1 MSNDVNEIQGQQAQT
16 PVEPAGIGERGVP
29 GVGRAKRKSA
39 FRVLPI
45 VIAIVLVLLFGTVAV
60 GVAIKRWTAQH
71 HAESEAARAEA
82 AKDKPSDERH
92 DFARDKA
99 KIEKQQAEEAAA
111 ASAASAAAAAK
122 AGGAGLATPAHA
134 NGASGSQAS
143 SAPATRA
150 SAGAAASPVQSPAQR
165 KLDGDVVL
173 KFGDQKGAETGAI
186 PGARAPRPEFA
197 KDGLDSKLR
206 ASKLEPV
213 KAGLMPNR
221 DFLLI
226 GGTTIPCVQGAKIV
240 TDYPGMTTCHVAK
253 DVYSVDG
260 KVLLIERGS
269 EVEGEQRQALMQGQA
284 RIFVIWTRLTTPD
297 GVQVQLDS
305 PAADALGGSGLPAYV
320 DTHFWTRFGGAM
332 MVSLISDAS
341 QALSS
346 MASNSGSGNNAIQ
359 FNNTSSAG
367 EQVAAE
373 TLRNTINVPPTAYSK
388 YGSMTTIFVARDIDF
403 SDVYELAKP

>member
-1 MSNDVNEIQGQQAQT
+1 MSNDLGHGQESAASI
-16 PVEPAGIGERGVP
+16 EPTGIGERGVP
-29 GVGRAKRKSA
+29 GVARAKRKSP

-45 VIAIVLVLLFGTVAV
+45 VIAIVLVLLFGAVAV

-71 HAESEAARAEA
+71 HAESEAAKAAA
-82 AKDKPSDERH
+82 AKDKPTDERH
-92 DFARDKA
+92 DFGRDKA
-99 KIEKQQAEEAAA
+99 KIEKRLAEQAAA
-111 ASAASAAAAAK
+111 ASAASAAAAQ
-122 AGGAGLATPAHA
+122 GASLATPAHA
-134 NGASGSQAS
+134 ASAS
-143 SAPATRA
+143 ATSAAA
-150 SAGAAASPVQSPAQR
+150 SAGAAGTNGSSGATAQTPAQR

-173 KFGDQKGAETGAI
+173 KFDGQQAADGAGA
-186 PGARAPRPEFA
+186 PGARVTATQYA
-197 KDGLDSKLR
+197 KDGLDAKLR
-206 ASKLEPV
+206 PSKLEIV

-226 GGTTIPCVQGAKIV
+226 AGTTIPCVQGAKIV

-284 RIFVIWTRLTTPD
+284 RIFVIWTRLTTPY
-297 GVQVQLDS
+297 GVVVQLDS
-305 PAADALGGSGLPAYV
+305 PAADALGGSGIPAYV
-320 DTHFWTRFGGAM
+320 DTHFWTRFGGAI
-332 MVSLISDAS
+332 MVSLISDAG

-346 MASNSGSGNNAIQ
+346 VASNSGGGSNQFQ

-388 YGSMTTIFVARDIDF
+388 YGSMTTIFVARDVDF
-403 SDVYELAKP
+403 ADVYELARP

>member
-1 MSNDVNEIQGQQAQT
+1 MSNDVSHGPENAAMI
-16 PVEPAGIGERGVP
+16 EPTGIGERGVP
-29 GVGRAKRKSA
+29 GVARAKRKSP
-39 FRVLPI
+39 FRMLPI
-45 VIAIVLVLLFGTVAV
+45 VIGIVLVLLFGAVAV
-60 GVAIKRWTAQH
+60 GVAVKRWTAQH
-71 HAESEAARAEA
+71 HAQSEAAKAQA

-92 DFARDKA
+92 DFARDQA
-99 KIEKQQAEEAAA
+99 KLEKQRAEQAAA
-111 ASAASAAAAAK
+111 EGAS
-122 AGGAGLATPAHA
+122 LATPAHA
-134 NGASGSQAS
+134 VSASATSSATSVGASGANGS
-143 SAPATRA
+143 ST
-150 SAGAAASPVQSPAQR
+150 GTVQTPAQR
-165 KLDGDVVL
+165 RLDGDVVL
-173 KFGDQKGAETGAI
+173 RFDDQKAADGAGTA
-186 PGARAPRPEFA
+186 GARVPATQYA

-206 ASKLEPV
+206 ASKLEAV

-226 GGTTIPCVQGAKIV
+226 AGTTIPCVQGAKIV

-269 EVEGEQRQALMQGQA
+269 EVVGEQRQALMQGQA

-297 GVQVQLDS
+297 GVVVQLDS
-305 PAADALGGSGLPAYV
+305 PAADALGGAGIPAYV
-320 DTHFWTRFGGAM
+320 DTHFWTRFGGAI
-332 MVSLISDAS
+332 MVSMISDAG

-346 MASNSGSGNNAIQ
+346 MASNSGGGSNQFQ

-388 YGSMTTIFVARDIDF
+388 YGSMTTIFVARDVDF
-403 SDVYELAKP
+403 SDVYELATP

>member
-1 MSNDVNEIQGQQAQT
+1 MSNDLSQG
-16 PVEPAGIGERGVP
+16 VETAASIEPTGIGERGVP
-29 GVGRAKRKSA
+29 GVARAKRKSP

-45 VIAIVLVLLFGTVAV
+45 VIAMVLVLLFGAVAV

-71 HAESEAARAEA
+71 HAESEAAKAEA

-99 KIEKQQAEEAAA
+99 KIEKRLAEQ
-111 ASAASAAAAAK
+111 ASAAAAE
-122 AGGAGLATPAHA
+122 GAALATPAHA
-134 NGASGSQAS
+134 ASGSAAS
-143 SAPATRA
+143 VAA
-150 SAGAAASPVQSPAQR
+150 SAGAGGANGSNGSSTATAQTPAQR

-173 KFGDQKGAETGAI
+173 KFDDQKAADGALT
-186 PGARAPRPEFA
+186 PGARVTATQYA

-206 ASKLEPV
+206 PSKLETV
-213 KAGLMPNR
+213 KAGLMPDR

-226 GGTTIPCVQGAKIV
+226 AGTTIPCVQGAQIV
-240 TDYPGMTTCHVAK
+240 TDHPGMTTCHVAK

-284 RIFVIWTRLTTPD
+284 RIFVIWTGLTTPH
-297 GVQVQLDS
+297 GVFVPLDS
-305 PAADALGGSGLPAYV
+305 PAADALGGSGIPAYV
-320 DTHFWTRFGGAM
+320 DTHFWTRFGGAI
-332 MVSLISDAS
+332 MVSLITDAG

-346 MASNSGSGNNAIQ
+346 AAANSGGGSNQFQ

-373 TLRNTINVPPTAYSK
+373 TLRNTINAPPTAYSK
-388 YGSMTTIFVARDIDF
+388 YGSMTTIFLARDLDF
-403 SDVYELAKP
+403 SDVYELATP

>member
-1 MSNDVNEIQGQQAQT
+1 VSNDVNEIQAHET
-16 PVEPAGIGERGVP
+16 HEPVEPAGIGERGVP
-29 GVGRAKRKSA
+29 GVGRAKRKST

-45 VIAIVLVLLFGTVAV
+45 VIAIVLVLLFGAIAV

-82 AKDKPSDERH
+82 AKDKPSDQRH

-99 KIEKQQAEEAAA
+99 KIEKQQEEEAA
-111 ASAASAAAAAK
+111 AAAAAK

-134 NGASGSQAS
+134 SGANGASGSQGS
-143 SAPATRA
+143 LPPGVGSAAG
-150 SAGAAASPVQSPAQR
+150 SAANPIQSPAQR

-173 KFGDQKGAETGAI
+173 KFGDQKGAEAGAI
-186 PGARAPRPEFA
+186 PGERAPRREFA

-206 ASKLEPV
+206 ASKLTPV

-297 GVQVQLDS
+297 GVVVELDS

-320 DTHFWTRFGGAM
+320 DTHFWTRFGGAF
-332 MVSLISDAS
+332 MVSLISDAG

-346 MASNSGSGNNAIQ
+346 MASNSGSGSNAIQ

>member
-1 MSNDVNEIQGQQAQT
+1 MSNDLSQG
-16 PVEPAGIGERGVP
+16 VETAASIEPTGIGERGVP
-29 GVGRAKRKSA
+29 GVARAKRKSP

-45 VIAIVLVLLFGTVAV
+45 VIAIVLALLFGAVAV

-71 HAESEAARAEA
+71 HAESEAAKAEA
-82 AKDKPSDERH
+82 AKEKPSDERH
-92 DFARDKA
+92 DFARDQA
-99 KIEKQQAEEAAA
+99 KIEKQRAAEAAA
-111 ASAASAAAAAK
+111 ASAAAAESAA
-122 AGGAGLATPAHA
+122 LATPAHA
-134 NGASGSQAS
+134 GDARSTSAGGSSSAAAGNGAD
-143 SAPATRA
+143 TK
-150 SAGAAASPVQSPAQR
+150 PVETPAQR

-173 KFGDQKGAETGAI
+173 KFDDPKAADGAGAS
-186 PGARAPRPEFA
+186 GERAPHTEFA

-206 ASKLEPV
+206 ASNLETV
-213 KAGLMPNR
+213 KASLMPNR

-226 GGTTIPCVQGAKIV
+226 GGTTIACVQGAKIV

-253 DVYSVDG
+253 DVYSVNG

-284 RIFVIWTRLTTPD
+284 RIFVIWTRLTTPK

-305 PAADALGGSGLPAYV
+305 PAADALGGSGIPAYV
-320 DTHFWTRFGGAM
+320 DTHFWTRFGGAI
-332 MVSLISDAS
+332 MVSLITDAG

-346 MASNSGSGNNAIQ
+346 AAANSGGGSNQFQ

-388 YGSMTTIFVARDIDF
+388 YGSMTTIFLARDLDF
-403 SDVYELAKP
+403 SDVYELATP

>member
-1 MSNDVNEIQGQQAQT
+1 
-16 PVEPAGIGERGVP
+16 
-29 GVGRAKRKSA
+29 
-39 FRVLPI
+39 
-45 VIAIVLVLLFGTVAV
+45 
-60 GVAIKRWTAQH
+60 
-71 HAESEAARAEA
+71 
-82 AKDKPSDERH
+82 
-92 DFARDKA
+92 
-99 KIEKQQAEEAAA
+99 
-111 ASAASAAAAAK
+111 
-122 AGGAGLATPAHA
+122 
-134 NGASGSQAS
+134 
-143 SAPATRA
+143 
-150 SAGAAASPVQSPAQR
+150 
-165 KLDGDVVL
+165 
-173 KFGDQKGAETGAI
+173 
-186 PGARAPRPEFA
+186 
-197 KDGLDSKLR
+197 
-206 ASKLEPV
+206 
-213 KAGLMPNR
+213 MPNR

-226 GGTTIPCVQGAKIV
+226 AGTTIPCVQGAKIV

-269 EVEGEQRQALMQGQA
+269 EVVGEQRQALMQGQA

-297 GVQVQLDS
+297 GVVVQLDS

-320 DTHFWTRFGGAM
+320 DTHFWTRFGGAI
-332 MVSLISDAS
+332 MVSLISDAG

-346 MASNSGSGNNAIQ
+346 MASNSGGGSNQIQ

>member
-1 MSNDVNEIQGQQAQT
+1 MSNDLSQGPDTTAT
-16 PVEPAGIGERGVP
+16 IEPTGIGERGVP
-29 GVGRAKRKSA
+29 GVARAKRKSP

-45 VIAIVLVLLFGTVAV
+45 VIAIVLVLLFGAVAV
-60 GVAIKRWTAQH
+60 GVAVKRWTAQQ
-71 HAESEAARAEA
+71 HAESEAARAQA
-82 AKDKPSDERH
+82 AKEKPSDERH
-92 DFARDKA
+92 DFARDQA
-99 KIEKQQAEEAAA
+99 KIEKQQAEQAAA
-111 ASAASAAAAAK
+111 ASAAAVERAS
-122 AGGAGLATPAHA
+122 LATPAHA
-134 NGASGSQAS
+134 QSASAVPATGSARTGGANGS
-143 SAPATRA
+143 SAA
-150 SAGAAASPVQSPAQR
+150 PVETPAQR

-173 KFGDQKGAETGAI
+173 KFDDQKAADGAGM
-186 PGARAPRPEFA
+186 PGARVSATQYA

-206 ASKLEPV
+206 PSKLEAV

-226 GGTTIPCVQGAKIV
+226 AGTTIPCVQGAKVV

-269 EVEGEQRQALMQGQA
+269 EVVGEQRQALMQGQA

-297 GVQVQLDS
+297 GVVVQLDS
-305 PAADALGGSGLPAYV
+305 PAADALGGSGIPAYV
-320 DTHFWTRFGGAM
+320 DTHFWTRFGGAI
-332 MVSLISDAS
+332 MVSLITDAG

-346 MASNSGSGNNAIQ
+346 VASNSGGGSNQFQ

-388 YGSMTTIFVARDIDF
+388 YGSMTTIFVARDLDF
-403 SDVYELAKP
+403 SDVYELATP